1 MNTPANAAGET
12 NASLISR
19 AKVIQYSV
27 AAFTFLLV
35 AMPLVPI
42 LYQAVLDKPLYDS
55 DAILTLDN
63 FSRLFSNPKFYEAL
77 GNSVLLSTVTTII
90 ACIVGV
96 ATAVFVGRTNMPGKR
111 FFGEIV
117 LWPMYISHLVL
128 AFGWF
133 MMYGPS
139 GYVTLLVKSWIGAE
153 PWNLYTITG
162 MALVAGAA
170 QAPLVHL
177 FCASSVAR
185 ADASLEDA
193 ARTIGAGPF
202 TVLWRVTIPLMR
214 PAIIYSGMLNFIG
227 CLEMLSVPL
236 ILGSPSG
243 MDFFTT
249 FLYLEGYSGS
259 SPDYGLIGAAAFF
272 LLVLI
277 SVLIYFQN
285 KLLKNAGRFVT
296 VKGKATRPKIFNL
309 GSYRWFVSGA
319 LAVYFFFTLGITVMG
334 LGLRAFTTFLT
345 PLLAPWE
352 LFTFD
357 NFNLI
362 FEYEAYRRSI
372 SNSIIVASLGAAI
385 AVAFVALVTIVIH
398 RSGFRF
404 RKGLELA
411 ALYPRAVPGIVA
423 GIGFFWGMLLFPFL
437 GPLHGTIWI
446 LILAFVMRTIPTA
459 FGAISPALMQL
470 SKDLDQGARSVGA
483 DWWTTIRKVILPLL
497 KPALFGAYVLLFLS
511 FLKEYASAAF
521 LFSSGSEIIG
531 TTMLQFWVNGDTG
544 PVAALAVLQI
554 GITIGFVTFA
564 RKMLG
569 VKAYG

>member
-1 MNTPANAAGET
+1 MTMPALDAGGSNAA
-12 NASLISR
+12 LISR
-19 AKVIQYSV
+19 AKAIQYSV
-27 AAFTFLLV
+27 AAVTVILV
-35 AMPLVPI
+35 AMPLIPI
-42 LYQAVLDKPLYDS
+42 LYQSLLSKPIYDDAAVFTF
-55 DAILTLDN
+55 AN
-63 FSRLFSNPKFYEAL
+63 FTRLFSNPKFYEAL
-77 GNSVLLSTVTTII
+77 WNSVLLSTVTTII
-90 ACIVGV
+90 AGIVGIT
-96 ATAVFVGRTNMPGKR
+96 TAVFIGRTNLPFKR
-111 FFGEIV
+111 VFGEVV

-133 MMYGPS
+133 IMYGPS
-139 GYVTLLVKSWIGAE
+139 GYVTLLVKGLIGTD
-153 PWNLYTITG
+153 PWNLYSIAG

-170 QAPLVHL
+170 QAPMVHL

-202 TVLWRVTIPLMR
+202 TVLRRVTIPLMR
-214 PAIIYSGMLNFIG
+214 PAIIYSAMLNFIG

-236 ILGSPSG
+236 ILGSPVG
-243 MDFFTT
+243 KDFFTT

-277 SVLIYFQN
+277 SILIFFQN

-296 VKGKATRPKIFNL
+296 VKGKATRPKLFNL
-309 GSYRWFVSGA
+309 GKYKYVVAGV
-319 LAVYFFFTLGITVMG
+319 LCVYFFFTLFVTVGG
-334 LGLRAFTTFLT
+334 LGLRSVTTFLT
-345 PLLAPWE
+345 PLLSPWE
-352 LFTFD
+352 LLTTD
-357 NFNLI
+357 NFALI
-362 FEYEAYRRSI
+362 FEYDAYKRSI
-372 SNSIIVASLGAAI
+372 SNSLIVASVGAAI
-385 AVAFVALVTIVIH
+385 AVLFVGLLTVVIH
-398 RSGFRF
+398 RSGFKF
-404 RKGLELA
+404 RKGLEFV

-437 GPLHGTIWI
+437 DPLHGTIWI
-446 LILAFVMRTIPTA
+446 LILAFTMRTIPTA

-470 SKDLDQGARSVGA
+470 SKDLDQSARSIGA
-483 DWWTTIRKVILPLL
+483 DWWTTVRKVVLPLL
-497 KPALFGAYVLLFLS
+497 KPALFGAYVMLFLS

-544 PVAALAVLQI
+544 PVSALAVLQI
-554 GITIGFVTFA
+554 IITIGFVTFA